1 MVTEKE
7 KLIAIQFE
15 NVLQKNNVP
24 IGSYA
29 LIDNLPFD
37 GILIYKED
45 NEWLVSAVSRGKI
58 YRTFGRFQTILYAA
72 LFSTIFLVMPEQIG
86 KIHKDFYDALNQNVP
101 EYDG

>member
-7 KLIAIQFE
+7 KSIAKQFE

-37 GILIYKED
+37 GIFLHKED
-45 NEWLVSAVSRGKI
+45 NEWLVSAVSRGKV
-58 YRTFGRFQTILYAA
+58 YRTFGRFQAILYAA
-72 LFSTIFLVMPEQIG
+72 LFSTIFWQCPSKLVKYIRIFMM
-86 KIHKDFYDALNQNVP
+86 L
-101 EYDG
+101 